1 MIYNFTINDFE
12 GPLDLLLH
20 LIKINKMEIENINLN
35 SITSQYLEFIN
46 NMKNE
51 SIDVASEYLV
61 MASELVHLKSK
72 MLINIDIDNNEDDYE
87 IKDEEELK
95 EKLIEYNKIKN
106 ITDTFK
112 DLEST
117 RNEVYTKLPSNLKDY
132 KKNTPL
138 DKNITIDDLI
148 NAFNIFLD
156 REKLKKPINTKI
168 TKKELN
174 VNDRIKGIRN
184 IFKKKNKVSFKDL
197 FDNYSKPYIIVTFLS
212 ILEMSKNEEIKIIQ
226 NNSFSDI
233 MLEKM

>member
-1 MIYNFTINDFE
+1 MTYNFTINDFE

-35 SITSQYLEFIN
+35 SITSQYLDFIN

-168 TKKELN
+168 TKKELS